1 MLELLSS
8 IEFVPVNNHDSSSAP
23 ALNLPSVSDPD
34 RTGSRATANAQLAS
48 ESSLCIP
55 FDLEDGGMKQGRIV
69 VIIAVLTGVNF
80 LSSLSNGFI
89 TIGLPR
95 IASELSLPEHLM
107 LWPSAVY

>member
-8 IEFVPVNNHDSSSAP
+8 IEFVPANSNDSTTTPAP
-23 ALNLPSVSDPD
+23 NFHSVSSPEH
-34 RTGSRATANAQLAS
+34 TGSRATMNSQVVL
-48 ESSLCIP
+48 ESSIRVP
-55 FDLEDGGMKQGRIV
+55 SDLEDGGLKQGRIV

-80 LSSLSNGFI
+80 LSSLTNGFI

-95 IASELSLPEHLM
+95 IASEISLPEHLM

>member
-1 MLELLSS
+1 MLELWSS
-8 IEFVPVNNHDSSSAP
+8 IEFVPANSHDSSPAP
-23 ALNLPSVSDPD
+23 ALNLPSVSSPEH
-34 RTGSRATANAQLAS
+34 TGSRATANAQLVS
-48 ESSLCIP
+48 ESSLRVP
-55 FDLEDGGMKQGRIV
+55 FDLENGGLKQGRIV